1 MQTIRHQQQIS
12 MVVAIADL
20 LEYLF
25 GAGIFLVLVRVVL
38 ERESPV
44 STPDVLLLGMWRN
57 FECFV

>member
-1 MQTIRHQQQIS
+1 

-20 LEYLF
+20 LKYLF
-25 GAGIFLVLVRVVL
+25 GAGVFLVLVRVVL

-57 FECFV
+57 LECFV